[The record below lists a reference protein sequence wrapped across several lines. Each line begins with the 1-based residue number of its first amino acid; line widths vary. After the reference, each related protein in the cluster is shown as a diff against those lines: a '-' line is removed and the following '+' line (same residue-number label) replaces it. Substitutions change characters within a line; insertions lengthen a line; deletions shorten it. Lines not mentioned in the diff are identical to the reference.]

1 MAVVGGGNSGIEA
14 AIDLA
19 GICRHVTVLEFLDTL
34 KADTVLQ
41 EKLKQLPNVDVYL
54 STETKQVIGDGDK
67 VTAIRIADRTSGKEK
82 TIDLDGIFVQIGL
95 MPNSALFADS
105 LETTPRREIKI
116 DEYCRT
122 SLPGVYAAGDV
133 SSVPYKQIV
142 IAMGEGAKAALSAF
156 EDRMR
161 T

>member
-1 MAVVGGGNSGIEA
+1 MARSIKEKDVAVVGGGNSGIEA

-67 VTAIRIADRTSGKEK
+67 VTAIRIADRTNGEEK
-82 TIDLDGIFVQIGL
+82 TSIWTAF
-95 MPNSALFADS
+95 S
-105 LETTPRREIKI
+105 
-116 DEYCRT
+116 
-122 SLPGVYAAGDV
+122 
-133 SSVPYKQIV
+133 YK
-142 IAMGEGAKAALSAF
+142 
-156 EDRMR
+156 
-161 T
+161 